1 MTMIGENRPAPGG
14 IIRRA
19 AALLIVLAGP
29 HLAPAADAETLR
41 VGKSVPQ
48 AFGFVPVDIGTRN
61 GIFKR
66 NGLDIEITAFGGA
79 PKLDQALAADAV
91 DIGLNSGADMAFI
104 VKGLPVKGVAAMA
117 NAPLEL
123 TLVVGPEGS
132 IKSVSDL
139 KGRRVAVSQLGSLT
153 GWLVGELSR
162 QQGWGPDGIE
172 RIAIGQVSAYWPA
185 MQTKQVDG
193 ITIDLS
199 SALQAER
206 QGRGK
211 LLVEF
216 GDVVKDFHLYVIFA
230 TDKLIAN
237 RPETVR
243 AFLRGW
249 FETIAFMKD
258 NKDVAVKIAS
268 EIQGVDADIAGRSFD
283 TMMRSFSS
291 DGRFNPK
298 ALSNLSRSF
307 VDLNTLPAAPDMTAL
322 YTENFLP

>member
-1 MTMIGENRPAPGG
+1 MTSTRKVPSSKRNLF
-14 IIRRA
+14 RRA
-19 AALLIVLAGP
+19 GLIIVLVVGCQSP
-29 HLAPAADAETLR
+29 GSSAETLR

-48 AFGFVPVDIGTRN
+48 AFGFVPVDIGVRN
-61 GIFKR
+61 GIFKK

-104 VKGLPVKGVAAMA
+104 AKGLPVKGVAAMA

-123 TLVVGPEGS
+123 TLVVGPDSS
-132 IKSVSDL
+132 IRAIADL
-139 KGRRVAVSQLGSLT
+139 KGKRVAVSQLGSLT

-172 RIAIGQVSAYWPA
+172 RIAIGQVSAYFPA
-185 MQTKQVDG
+185 LQTKQVDG

-230 TDKLIAN
+230 TDKLIAT
-237 RPETVR
+237 RPDTVR
-243 AFLRGW
+243 AFLKGW
-249 FETIAFMKD
+249 FETIAFMKV
-258 NKDVAVKIAS
+258 NKDDAVKIAA
-268 EIQGVDADIAGRSFD
+268 EIQNVDPDIASRSFD
-283 TMMRSFSS
+283 TMMRSFSA
-291 DGRFNPK
+291 DGRFSEK
-298 ALSNLSRSF
+298 ALAMLSRSF
-307 VDLNTLPAAPDMTAL
+307 VELKSLPEAPDMSAL
-322 YTENFLP
+322 YTQQFLP